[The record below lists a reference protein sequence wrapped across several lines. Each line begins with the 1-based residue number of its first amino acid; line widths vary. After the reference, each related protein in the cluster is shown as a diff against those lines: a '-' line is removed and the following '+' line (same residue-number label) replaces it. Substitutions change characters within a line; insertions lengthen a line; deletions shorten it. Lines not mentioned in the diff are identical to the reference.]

1 MSNTTTSISESHT
14 PSSPV
19 PIDIKGNPI
28 SDEGVPAYLA
38 GALYEAQQFYE
49 RIGKFKSLFEYGTI
63 SLSNGKTAIDSS
75 ESIYFASGDVSDP
88 AKFTFLNPCPSG
100 AERIA
105 IYEFDA
111 TCRGRPN
118 FEKNFAKLSLRASSN
133 PRPYVVNTYSTY
145 SKRAPEGTYS
155 YSTERRNTIC
165 TRSGYAPYG

>member
-105 IYEFDA
+105 IYDFDA
-111 TCRGRPN
+111 TVNSTPAYADRIKSLSAPSDFIVSRLKI
-118 FEKNFAKLSLRASSN
+118 EEADLDFANSLIN
-133 PRPYVVNTYSTY
+133 IIKIYT
-145 SKRAPEGTYS
+145 
-155 YSTERRNTIC
+155 
-165 TRSGYAPYG
+165 